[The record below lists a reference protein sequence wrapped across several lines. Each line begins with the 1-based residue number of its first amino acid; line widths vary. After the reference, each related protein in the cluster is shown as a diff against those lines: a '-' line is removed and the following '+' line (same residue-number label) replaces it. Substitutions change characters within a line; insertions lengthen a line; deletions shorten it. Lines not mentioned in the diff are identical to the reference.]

1 MVCVIGA
8 LDVDEAS
15 VLLAAAPLSVLV
27 AGASV
32 SVVGSLELS
41 WLTANVAM
49 PSRQA
54 KDHLI
59 VSY

>member
-15 VLLAAAPLSVLV
+15 VPLGAAALSVLV

-32 SVVGSLELS
+32 IVAESVELS
-41 WLTANVAM
+41 
-49 PSRQA
+49 
-54 KDHLI
+54 
-59 VSY
+59 